1 MLNMAKTSYGNM
13 LLIYYVSISQLSN
26 TKKWDLEMAPISN
39 SKIKLLKMSQDFPW
53 RLLLSWEM
61 LFN

>member
-1 MLNMAKTSYGNM
+1 MAKTSYGNM

-26 TKKWDLEMAPISN
+26 TKKRDLEMAPISN